1 MRPPESFIAQ
11 PIRSLQTML
20 RVIAQEDER
29 QPSVVPDGI
38 YGNQTTAAVAAFQRN
53 HGIPSTGVA
62 DQATWESIV
71 EAYEPALIRVGP
83 AEPIEIILEPGQ
95 IIRRGDS
102 EPNVY
107 LLQAILIVL
116 SDVYSSITPPGVNGT
131 LDDATASALEAFQE
145 LSGLPQTGELDKVT
159 WKHLALHYPLAANK
173 TQKQKISYGNIPN
186 F

>member
-38 YGNQTTAAVAAFQRN
+38 YGN

-159 WKHLALHYPLAANK
+159 RKHLALHYPLAANK